1 MDVARSR
8 LVIVKMMTP
17 ALTGLVL
24 LAGPSETMYWKNRSF
39 EKLAM
44 DYLFALEHLNM

>member
-8 LVIVKMMTP
+8 LVIVKIVTP
-17 ALTGLVL
+17 ALTGLAL
-24 LAGPSETMYWKNRSF
+24 LAGPSKTMYWKNRLF
-39 EKLAM
+39 EKL